1 MRGRGRII
9 QALVG
14 VAISA
19 VALWLTLRGKD
30 LGEVWQAMRR
40 ADYRF
45 LLLYLPFWGVIH
57 LSRTWR
63 WGILLEPV
71 AKVPFGKLNAASS
84 VGWMALV
91 IMPFRLGEFA
101 RPYLVAE
108 RPGLRV
114 SAALS
119 SVVVERVADG
129 LFTALLLMACLMAVP
144 TGSPGFRVIR
154 AGGFVMG
161 AAFLLALVFLLVA
174 YRNRDAAGRFLGRCL
189 HPISPR
195 VAARAASMTEAF
207 IHGLRIVPSRGK
219 VTLFFVLTAV
229 YWGCNGW
236 GMQVLAKGFG
246 LQMNFLQ
253 ATTLLGVLVIGVMI
267 PAGPGMVGTF
277 QGAILLALGLFF
289 PKGVVARDGMAY
301 ANVLWAVQLV
311 MQIGLGLVFLFSRH
325 IRLAE
330 LLPAPGSVSHELEE
344 DEAENKKAAGAAESP
359 AQGEP
364 AQGSAP
370 RPGL

>member
-1 MRGRGRII
+1 VKGRGRLV

-30 LGEVWQAMRR
+30 LGEVWLAMRQ

-45 LLLYLPFWGVIH
+45 LLLYLPFWAVIH
-57 LSRTWR
+57 LARTWR

-71 AKVPFGKLNAASS
+71 ARVPFGKLNAASA

-108 RPGLRV
+108 RPNLRV

-129 LFTALLLMACLMAVP
+129 LFTALMLMACLLAVP
-144 TGSPGFRVIR
+144 AGSPGFRVVR
-154 AGGFVMG
+154 AGGVIMG
-161 AAFLLALVFLLVA
+161 AVFLTALIFLVVA
-174 YRNRDAAGRFLGRCL
+174 YLNRHAAARLLERFLSPL
-189 HPISPR
+189 SPR
-195 VAARAASMTEAF
+195 LAGRAASMTDAF

-219 VTLFFVLTAV
+219 VLLFFALTVV
-229 YWGCNGW
+229 YWGLNGW
-236 GMQVLAKGFG
+236 GMQVLALGFG
-246 LQMNFLQ
+246 MHLDFLQ

-277 QGAILLALGLFF
+277 QGALLLALGLFF
-289 PKGVVARDGMAY
+289 PKAMVARNGMAY
-301 ANVLWAVQLV
+301 ANVLWAVQLA

-325 IRLAE
+325 IRLGE
-330 LLPAPGSVSHELEE
+330 LLPAPGAVTHELEE
-344 DEAENKKAAGAAESP
+344 AAEEENATATSAEQAP
-359 AQGEP
+359 AP
-364 AQGSAP
+364 SDRA
-370 RPGL
+370 

>member
-1 MRGRGRII
+1 MRGRVL

-30 LGEVWQAMRR
+30 LGDVWLAMRH

-45 LLLYLPFWGVIH
+45 LLLYLPFWAVIH

-71 AKVPFGKLNAASS
+71 AKVPFGKLNAASA

-108 RPGLRV
+108 RPHLRV
-114 SAALS
+114 SSALS

-129 LFTALLLMACLMAVP
+129 LFTALMLMACLLAIPV
-144 TGSPGFRVIR
+144 GSPGFRVIR

-161 AAFLLALVFLLVA
+161 AVFLVALAFLVVA
-174 YRNRDAAGRFLGRCL
+174 YLNRDAAARFLGRCL
-189 HPISPR
+189 TPISPR
-195 VAARAASMTEAF
+195 LAARAASVTEAF
-207 IHGLRIVPSRGK
+207 IHGLRIVPSRPK
-219 VTLFFVLTAV
+219 VLLFFVLTAT
-229 YWGCNGW
+229 YWGFNGW
-236 GMQVLAKGFG
+236 GMQVLAQGFG
-246 LQMNFLQ
+246 LHMTFLE

-277 QGAILLALGLFF
+277 QGALLLALGLFF
-289 PKGVVARDGMAY
+289 PRAVVARAGMAY
-301 ANVLWAVQLV
+301 ANVLWAVQLFL
-311 MQIGLGLVFLFSRH
+311 QIGLGLVFLFSRH
-325 IRLAE
+325 IRLGQ
-330 LLPAPGSVSHELEE
+330 LLPAPGVVSHELEE
-344 DEAENKKAAGAAESP
+344 EAGEESEPARAAGTP
-359 AQGEP
+359 ARGDR
-364 AQGSAP
+364 A
-370 RPGL
+370 